1 MRTEPMPT
9 QTRVA
14 TFVMVVMATAIG
26 FVPPAGSADG
36 TSDVGA
42 PTHSRR

>member
-1 MRTEPMPT
+1 MPT

-26 FVPPAGSADG
+26 FVPPADSAEG
-36 TSDVGA
+36 TADRA
-42 PTHSRR
+42 TPTHSRR

>member
-1 MRTEPMPT
+1 MPT

-26 FVPPAGSADG
+26 FVPPADSADG
-36 TSDVGA
+36 ISDGGA
-42 PTHSRR
+42 PTHLSR